1 MRRAKPFVEPLSPEA
16 MRRELGKLVEEGK
29 LPSLEDLCAAVLE
42 SRRKYRLRILRA
54 RREKAEGKV
63 AVN

>member
-1 MRRAKPFVEPLSPEA
+1 MKRTKPFVKPLSAEA
-16 MRRELGKLVEEGK
+16 LRRRLKKMVEEGA

-42 SRRKYRLRILRA
+42 SRQKYRLKILRA
-54 RREKAEGKV
+54 RREAERKV

>member
-1 MRRAKPFVEPLSPEA
+1 MRRAKSFVKPLSPEA
-16 MRRELGKLVEEGK
+16 LRRQLKKMVEEGT

-42 SRRKYRLRILRA
+42 SRRKYRLKILRA
-54 RREKAEGKV
+54 KREAERKV

>member
-1 MRRAKPFVEPLSPEA
+1 MRRAKPFVEPLSEES
-16 MRRELGKLVEEGK
+16 MRRQLAKLVEEGK

-42 SRRKYRLRILRA
+42 SRRKYRLKILRA
-54 RREKAEGKV
+54 RREAGRKV

>member
-1 MRRAKPFVEPLSPEA
+1 MRCAKPFVDPLSEDA
-16 MRRELGKLVEEGK
+16 IRRQLKKLVKEGT

-42 SRRKYRLRILRA
+42 SRRKYRLKILRA
-54 RREKAEGKV
+54 RREAGRKV